1 MKLTMRLKD
10 SRYDIIIKDG
20 GLGRINQL
28 INLNRK
34 VLIVTDDGV
43 PCEYAQRVK
52 AQCGEGIIATVAQGE
67 GSKSIE
73 VFAQLLGI
81 MLENEFSRRDAVVAV
96 GGGVVGDL
104 AGFAAAS
111 YMRGIDFINC
121 PTTTLAQ
128 IDSSIGGKTAVNLN
142 GTKNIVGAFYQ
153 PKLVIIDPETLK
165 TLSPRHFAEGLAEA
179 VKAGLIADAGLF
191 EMFETADINENLE
204 EIIYRSLV
212 VKKNVVEHDEKET
225 GERACLNFGHTIG
238 HAIES
243 YEKLG
248 GLCHGECVALGMLPM
263 TQSAPLRARMRAVY
277 KKLGLPCTVKYDGD
291 VIFNILRHDKKAADG
306 KITIVTVKNAGQYT
320 LEKTD
325 LASMRSIVKEGVR

>member
-1 MKLTMRLKD
+1 MKLTMRLKE
-10 SRYDIIIKDG
+10 SRYDIIIKNG
-20 GLGRINQL
+20 GLGRVNQL

-43 PCEYAQRVK
+43 PAEYAERVK
-52 AQCGEGIIATVAQGE
+52 AQCDEGIIFTVAQGE
-67 GSKSIE
+67 GSKSID
-73 VFAQLLGI
+73 VFAKLLGA
-81 MLENEFSRRDAVVAV
+81 MLENGFSRRDAVIAV

-153 PKLVIIDPETLK
+153 PKLVVIDPETLK
-165 TLSPRHFAEGLAEA
+165 TLSARHFAEGLAEA
-179 VKAGLIADAGLF
+179 VKAGLIADAELF
-191 EMFETADINENLE
+191 EMFENDDINEKLE

-212 VKKNVVEHDEKET
+212 VKKNVVEHDEKEI

-263 TQSAPLRARMRAVY
+263 TQNASLRRRMRTVY
-277 KKLGLPCTVKYDGD
+277 KKLGLPCSVKYDGD
-291 VIFNILRHDKKAADG
+291 AIFDILKHDKKAAG
-306 KITIVTVKNAGQYT
+306 GEITIVTVKQLGEYA
-320 LEKTD
+320 LEKVDT
-325 LASMRSIVKEGVR
+325 ASLRGIVKEGVR